1 MMSVGSALGRM
12 LLLTTVLALA
22 IPIALLRLAVVVIRT
37 VSGQSSGP
45 RRDPAADML
54 RYRFARG
61 EITQDPFEDA
71 MRALGYE
78 KRP

>member
-1 MMSVGSALGRM
+1 MVSVGPLVGLIVLFSAFF
-12 LLLTTVLALA
+12 ALA
-22 IPIALLRLAVVVIRT
+22 IPIAILWLVIVVIRNIA
-37 VSGQSSGP
+37 GQQPAP
-45 RRDPAADML
+45 RRDPAAEEL

-61 EITQDPFEDA
+61 EITQAQFEDG